1 LEAGDLLCSQT
12 YPYSQSQQLPRAAP
26 DDWAR
31 AHPPVNLRA
40 FAGRRSV
47 RDIPDIM
54 TTNDHASDA
63 PVMPEMSRSA
73 TDKASTP
80 DASPLQG
87 SSAGRSLPEDGEGA
101 ALPPLS
107 EPPKVP
113 IPEPSENILPT
124 TSSAATGEL
133 EKKSRHD
140 SVIKGTGEPDLS
152 KVRIGDIHDN
162 RVIDFIQGQRSDY
175 IVYEAEGRLGYEALD
190 TVPNRRIATDRSD
203 ELMARSELVLK
214 GAHSAS
220 VKKLMAMALVRAF
233 ATDSESRAREAFTPV
248 EKFIDDNV
256 PVGSVFGRTHDYI
269 IFMDKH
275 GELVAECPH
284 LPETAVPILAEFER
298 LKQLASTNLN
308 REDTAAAQ
316 RILGH
321 EISSALRNT
330 SAALT
335 PSEAFVSSREF
346 IGQRLGA
353 DVSNRYVFATLI
365 AAAVIGN
372 LLLLAVAF
380 PVKWLADDARSLALG
395 AFAGLLGVSISV
407 LQRSGSLVLTQFPSK
422 TQIVVQAIV
431 RILLGVVFGVL
442 VVIAVKGNVAFG
454 TFKGEMRALFLLAV
468 AAAFSERLIPDLL
481 TKIGETANGSA
492 DKPVSK

>member
-1 LEAGDLLCSQT
+1 
-12 YPYSQSQQLPRAAP
+12 
-26 DDWAR
+26 
-31 AHPPVNLRA
+31 
-40 FAGRRSV
+40 
-47 RDIPDIM
+47 M
-54 TTNDHASDA
+54 TTDDHSDDA
-63 PVMPEMSRSA
+63 PVTSEVSTSA
-73 TDKASTP
+73 ADKASTP
-80 DASPLQG
+80 DACPLQG
-87 SSAGRSLPEDGEGA
+87 SSAGRSLPEGGEGA

-107 EPPKVP
+107 QPPKVP
-113 IPEPSENILPT
+113 ISEPVENILPT
-124 TSSAATGEL
+124 TSVAATGEPD
-133 EKKSRHD
+133 KRSCRD
-140 SVIKGTGEPDLS
+140 SVIGGTGEPDLS
-152 KVRIGDIHDN
+152 KVRIGDTYDN
-162 RVIDFIQGQRSDY
+162 RVIDFIHGQRSDY
-175 IVYEAEGRLGYEALD
+175 IVYETEGRLAYDAHD
-190 TVPNRRIATDRSD
+190 TLPNRRIATDRSD

-214 GAHSAS
+214 GTNSAS

-233 ATDSESRAREAFTPV
+233 AADSEDRTLEAFAPI
-248 EKFIDDNV
+248 EKFIDDNA
-256 PVGSVFGRTHDYI
+256 PVGTVFGRTPDYI
-269 IFMDKH
+269 IFTDKD
-275 GELVAECPH
+275 GELVAECPY
-284 LPETAVPILAEFER
+284 LPETGVPILAEFER
-298 LKQLASTNLN
+298 LKQLASTNLR
-308 REDTAAAQ
+308 REDTVAAQ

-335 PSEAFVSSREF
+335 PSEAFASSREF

-365 AAAVIGN
+365 AAALIGI

-380 PVKWLADDARSLALG
+380 PAKWLVSDARAVALG

-492 DKPVSK
+492 DKPASK